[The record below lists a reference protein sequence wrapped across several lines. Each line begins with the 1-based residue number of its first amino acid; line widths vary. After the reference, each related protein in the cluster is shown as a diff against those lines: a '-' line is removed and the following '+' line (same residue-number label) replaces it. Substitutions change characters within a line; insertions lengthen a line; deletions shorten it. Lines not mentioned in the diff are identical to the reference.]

1 MIRRRAD
8 TFGCLAIAFI
18 GALFAS
24 WILLGLGMIAD
35 LVDERLRPPF
45 WQSAA
50 RVMAVCFGAALAVA
64 TGFAGRPHRVPV
76 LTVGFVIAVTL
87 YVVIGLFW
95 WFRV

>member
-8 TFGCLAIAFI
+8 SFACLAIAFI

-24 WILLGLGMIAD
+24 YILLGLSLMAD
-35 LVDERLRPPF
+35 LVDERLRPPV

-50 RVMAVCFGAALAVA
+50 RAMALCFGVGLAVA

-76 LTVGFVIAVTL
+76 LIVGLVIAVLL

-95 WFRV
+95 WFRF

>member
-1 MIRRRAD
+1 MIRRTAD
-8 TFGCLAIAFI
+8 SFGCLAIAFI

-24 WILLGLGMIAD
+24 YILLGLGLMAD
-35 LVDERLRPPF
+35 LVDERLRPPL

-50 RVMAVCFGAALAVA
+50 RAMALCFGAALVVA
-64 TGFAGRPHRVPV
+64 TGFAARPHRVPV
-76 LTVGFVIAVTL
+76 LVVGFLIAVSL